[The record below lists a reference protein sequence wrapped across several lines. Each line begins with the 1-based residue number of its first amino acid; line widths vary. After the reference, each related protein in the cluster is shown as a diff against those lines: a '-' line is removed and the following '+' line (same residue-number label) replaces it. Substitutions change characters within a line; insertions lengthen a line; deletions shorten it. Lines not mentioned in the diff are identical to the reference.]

1 MTAAAFQS
9 TVNVNLGFG
18 ILGQEIS
25 DGPRRAQSLIL
36 DAIGGSVGNF
46 FVQNAA
52 TGAATQGGVLNSVAA
67 GTSTASTIS
76 GTTLTIG
83 GTVTGSFSI
92 GSTITGGGTSGGT
105 VITGYLTGTGGAGTY
120 TVNNSQSV
128 SSAALAGAGGPV
140 TTLGGFLVNPVGLP
154 GFSPVGGFPIDPNLV
169 VPAYNQA
176 DFLVMGTIV
185 VYNNTTSC
193 NIGDSVAY
201 NVSTGLIYTYPAG
214 GSLPAGCLQVPNAYV
229 YRYNSAAAGLIAV
242 RVTN

>member
-1 MTAAAFQS
+1 MPTAATFQS

-18 ILGQEIS
+18 ILGQEIT

-36 DAIGGSVGNF
+36 DANGGSVGNF

-52 TGAATQGGVLNSVAA
+52 TGAATQGGILNASAN

-83 GTVTGSFSI
+83 GTVTGNYAI
-92 GSTITGGGTSGGT
+92 GSVITGGGTSANT
-105 VITGYLTGTGGAGTY
+105 VITGYGTGTGGAGTY

-128 SSAALAGAGGPV
+128 ASAALAGAGAAY
-140 TTLGGFLVNPVGLP
+140 TLGGFLVNPVGLP
-154 GFSPVGGFPIDPNLV
+154 GFSPAGGFPIDPTLV

-176 DFLVMGTIV
+176 DFLTMGTIV
-185 VYNNTTSC
+185 VYNNSTSC

-201 NVSTGLIYTYPAG
+201 NVSTGAIYTYAYG
-214 GSLPAGCLQVPNAYV
+214 GSVPAGCLQVPNASV
-229 YRYNSAAAGLIAV
+229 YRYNSSAAGLIAI